1 MINEYNSTY
10 DENIQM
16 KLKNN
21 IDSHLTDYAR
31 MLSFRNNEFTISFLP
46 KGKEP
51 KYSGNDT

>member
-1 MINEYNSTY
+1 
-10 DENIQM
+10 M

-21 IDSHLTDYAR
+21 IDNHLTDYAR